1 MLKNIVVIKR
11 RSPFYYAKVLNMF
24 EGDKKNNRPLAD
36 KMRPENLE
44 EFAGQ
49 EHLVSEGKILR
60 RVIETDALPSMIFWG
75 PPGSGKTTLALIIAK
90 ETKSEF
96 IRLSAISS
104 GVPEIRKII
113 AEAEKLKKENGKK
126 VILFIDEIHRFNKAQ
141 QDIFLPYVE
150 NGTIILIGATTE
162 NPSFEVNSALLSRCR
177 VFVLNLLEPYDIE
190 LILKRAL
197 VEKEKGLGNEKIEI
211 EEETIKFLA
220 NLANGDARSALNG
233 LEIAAS
239 LSRNEKNGA
248 LKIDEEIVK
257 EALQKTH
264 LLYDKAGEEHYNLI
278 SALHKSMRGGDAD
291 ASLYWLARMLEAGE
305 DPLYI
310 ARRLIRF
317 ASEDI
322 GIANSLALPQAV
334 AAYDACRFIGMP
346 ECGVNLAQSIAYMA
360 KSKKS
365 NALYTAYKAARE
377 DVKNL
382 PNEPVPLHLRNA
394 PTKLMKNL
402 NYGKDYKY
410 TPDYKNKKEASQE
423 YLPENL
429 KERKYLEE

>member
-1 MLKNIVVIKR
+1 M
-11 RSPFYYAKVLNMF
+11 
-24 EGDKKNNRPLAD
+24 ENNKQFNSPLAD
-36 KMRPENLE
+36 RMRPENLE

-49 EHLVSEGKILR
+49 EHLISEGKILR

-90 ETKSEF
+90 ETDAEF
-96 IRLSAISS
+96 IKLSAISS

-113 AEAEKLKKENGKK
+113 AEAEKIKKQDGKK
-126 VILFIDEIHRFNKAQ
+126 VVLFIDEIHRFNKAQ

-177 VFVLNLLEPYDIE
+177 VFVLNLLEPFDIE

-197 VEKEKGLGNEKIEI
+197 VDKEKGLGNEKIEI
-211 EEETIKFLA
+211 KEETIKFLA
-220 NLANGDARSALNG
+220 NLANGDARAALNG
-233 LEIAAS
+233 LEIAVS
-239 LSRNEKNGA
+239 LARREKDEV
-248 LKIDEEIVK
+248 LKIDKEIVK

-291 ASLYWLARMLEAGE
+291 ASLYWLVRMLEAGE

-334 AAYDACRFIGMP
+334 SVYQACHFIGMP
-346 ECGVNLAQSIAYMA
+346 ECGVNLAQAVAYMA

-365 NALYTAYKAARE
+365 NTLYTAYEAVKKDVRE
-377 DVKNL
+377 L
-382 PNEPVPLHLRNA
+382 PNNPVPLHLRNA

-410 TPDYKNKKEASQE
+410 TPDYKNKEEAIQD
-423 YLPENL
+423 YLPESL
-429 KERKYLEE
+429 KGRKYLKD